1 MIKYYTD
8 KTRWMN
14 DKSDKEE
21 ARKAI
26 DDVFNIE
33 LAKNEQFKAALDRI
47 VWENFEVPL
56 IHSTEHNTTI
66 YARKAD
72 A

>member
-1 MIKYYTD
+1 M
-8 KTRWMN
+8 
-14 DKSDKEE
+14 
-21 ARKAI
+21 
-26 DDVFNIE
+26 
-33 LAKNEQFKAALDRI
+33 LDRI